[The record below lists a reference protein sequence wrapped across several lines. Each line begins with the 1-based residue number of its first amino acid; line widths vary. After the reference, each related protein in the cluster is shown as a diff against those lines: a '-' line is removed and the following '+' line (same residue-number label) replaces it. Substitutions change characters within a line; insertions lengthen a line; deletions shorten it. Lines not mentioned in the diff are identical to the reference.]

1 MNAPNDQNSII
12 MDWFKRNGMDA
23 SYSARTRFMN
33 PKIPCPYCQRLFS
46 GTGTGTSQQN
56 IVLLEWLKNNF
67 GL

>member
-1 MNAPNDQNSII
+1 MNAPNDPNSII

-33 PKIPCPYCQRLFS
+33 PKIPCPYCQRLFR

-56 IVLLEWLKNNF
+56 IIILKWLKENF
-67 GL
+67 GQ